1 VVALRTSEVESF
13 LADPDPKR
21 PVILI
26 YGPDL
31 GLVRERADAV
41 VQAVAPDADPFAV
54 VPLEGD
60 AIAADPGR
68 LIDEASTIGLF
79 GGKRVV
85 RVRAGNRSFNDAL
98 ETLLES
104 PPADAIV
111 VIEAGELRRNA
122 PLRTLCESAKN
133 AVAIA
138 CYADSERDLVRL
150 VERTFAASGTKIDAD
165 ARDALVGLIGAD
177 RLATRAELEKLAL
190 YATGSGRITLDDVRA
205 VIADAS
211 ALALDDVVDA
221 AAAGEPQAALVALA
235 KARHA
240 GILASVVI
248 GATIRHIAHLHRL
261 QLGVDQGESIA
272 RVMERSYPKVHFR
285 RETRFVRALERLS
298 ADALER
304 HLMSLGQASLTAR
317 QNADL
322 ADAIAERALLAISR
336 GGTAGRRRSA

>member
-1 VVALRTSEVESF
+1 MTALRTSEVETF
-13 LADPDPKR
+13 LADPDPRR

-31 GLVRERADAV
+31 GLVRERADAL
-41 VQAVAPDADPFAV
+41 VQAVAPGADPFAV

-68 LIDEASTIGLF
+68 LIDEARTIGLF
-79 GGKRVV
+79 GGKRVI
-85 RVRAGNRSFNDAL
+85 RVRAGGKSFNDAL
-98 ETLLES
+98 ETLLEN
-104 PPADAIV
+104 PPTDAIV

-122 PLRTLCESAKN
+122 PLRTLCEGSKK

-138 CYADSERDLVRL
+138 CYADSESDLMRL
-150 VERTFAASGTKIDAD
+150 VERTFAASGIDAD
-165 ARDALVGLIGAD
+165 ARDALIGLIGAD

-190 YATGSGRITLDDVRA
+190 YAGSGRITLDDVRA
-205 VIADAS
+205 IIADAS

-221 AAAGEPQAALVALA
+221 AAAGEPHAALAALA
-235 KARHA
+235 KARDA

-248 GATIRHIAHLHRL
+248 GAMIRHVAHLHRL
-261 QLGVDQGESIA
+261 RLAVDQGESIA

-285 RETRFVRALERLS
+285 RETRIVRALERLT

-304 HLMSLGQASLTAR
+304 HLMSLGQASLAAR
-317 QNADL
+317 QNAHL

-336 GGTAGRRRSA
+336 AGAASRRRSA

>member
-1 VVALRTSEVESF
+1 MVALRTSEVESF
-13 LADPDPKR
+13 LAAPDPKR
-21 PVILI
+21 PVVLI

-41 VQAVAPDADPFAV
+41 VQAAAPNADPFAV
-54 VPLEGD
+54 VPLDGD

-68 LIDEASTIGLF
+68 LMDEARTIGLF
-79 GGKRVV
+79 GGKRVI
-85 RVRAGNRSFNDAL
+85 RVRAGGKSFNDAL

-111 VIEAGELRRNA
+111 IIEAGELRRNA
-122 PLRTLCESAKN
+122 PLRTLCEGAKN

-138 CYADSERDLVRL
+138 CYGDSERDLVRL
-150 VERTFAASGTKIDAD
+150 VERTFAANGTKIDAE

-190 YATGSGRITLDDVRA
+190 YATGSGRITLDDVHA

-235 KARHA
+235 KARNA

-248 GATIRHIAHLHRL
+248 GAMIRHVAHLHRL
-261 QLGVDQGESIA
+261 RLGVDQGESIA

-285 RETRFVRALERLS
+285 RETRFVRALERLG
-298 ADALER
+298 ADALVR
-304 HLMSLGQASLTAR
+304 HLMSLGQASLAAR

-336 GGTAGRRRSA
+336 GGASGRRRSA

>member
-1 VVALRTSEVESF
+1 VVALRTSEVDAF

-21 PVILI
+21 PVILL

-31 GLVRERADAV
+31 GLVRERADALV
-41 VQAVAPDADPFAV
+41 KAIAPDADPFAV

-68 LIDEASTIGLF
+68 LIDEARTIGLF
-79 GGKRVV
+79 GGKRVI
-85 RVRAGNRSFNDAL
+85 RVRAGGKSFNDAL
-98 ETLLES
+98 ETLLDN
-104 PPADAIV
+104 PPPDALV

-122 PLRTLCESAKN
+122 PLRTLCEGSKKA
-133 AVAIA
+133 AAIA
-138 CYADSERDLVRL
+138 CYADSERDLTRL
-150 VERTFAASGTKIDAD
+150 VERTFAASGIDPD
-165 ARDALVGLIGAD
+165 ARDALVSLVGAD

-190 YATGSGRITLDDVRA
+190 YTMGSGRITLDDVRA
-205 VIADAS
+205 IIADAS

-221 AAAGEPQAALVALA
+221 AAAGEPQVALAALA
-235 KARHA
+235 KARGA
-240 GILASVVI
+240 GILATVVI
-248 GATIRHIAHLHRL
+248 GAMVRHVAHLHRL
-261 QLGVDQGESIA
+261 RLAVDQGESIT
-272 RVMERSYPKVHFR
+272 RVMERSYPKVHFS

-304 HLMSLGQASLTAR
+304 HLMGLGQASLAAR

-336 GGTAGRRRSA
+336 GGAAGRRRSA

>member
-41 VQAVAPDADPFAV
+41 VQTAAPGADPFAV

-68 LIDEASTIGLF
+68 LMDEARTIGLF
-79 GGKRVV
+79 GGKRVI
-85 RVRAGNRSFNDAL
+85 RVRAGGKSFNDAL
-98 ETLLES
+98 ATLLES

-122 PLRTLCESAKN
+122 PLRTLCEGSKN

-150 VERTFAASGTKIDAD
+150 VERTFAGSGIDAD

-190 YATGSGRITLDDVRA
+190 YATSTGRITIDDVRA

-235 KARHA
+235 KARNA
-240 GILASVVI
+240 GILATVVI
-248 GATIRHIAHLHRL
+248 GAMIRHVAHLHRL
-261 QLGVDQGESIA
+261 RLAADQGESIA

-304 HLMSLGQASLTAR
+304 HLMSLGQASLAAR

-336 GGTAGRRRSA
+336 GGGAGRRRTA

>member
-1 VVALRTSEVESF
+1 MVALRTGEVESF
-13 LADPDPKR
+13 LADPDLKR
-21 PVILI
+21 PVVLI

-41 VQAVAPDADPFAV
+41 VQAIAPGGDPFAV

-60 AIAADPGR
+60 VIAADPGR
-68 LIDEASTIGLF
+68 LMDEARTIGLF
-79 GGKRVV
+79 GGKRVI
-85 RVRAGNRSFNDAL
+85 RVRAGSKSFNDAL
-98 ETLLES
+98 ATLLEN
-104 PPADAIV
+104 PPADTIV

-122 PLRTLCESAKN
+122 PLRTLCEGSKK

-150 VERTFAASGTKIDAD
+150 VERTFAASGTKIDAE

-190 YATGSGRITLDDVRA
+190 YAAGSDRITLDDVRA
-205 VIADAS
+205 VTADAS

-221 AAAGEPQAALVALA
+221 AAAGEPQAALAALA
-235 KARHA
+235 KARSA
-240 GILASVVI
+240 GILATVVI
-248 GATIRHIAHLHRL
+248 GAMIRHVAHLHRL
-261 QLGVDQGESIA
+261 RLAVDQGESIA
-272 RVMERSYPKVHFR
+272 RVIERSYPKIHFR
-285 RETRFVRALERLS
+285 RETRFVRALERMS

-304 HLMSLGQASLTAR
+304 NLMSLGQASLTAR

-322 ADAIAERALLAISR
+322 ADAIAERALLAVSR
-336 GGTAGRRRSA
+336 GSAAGRRRSA

>member
-1 VVALRTSEVESF
+1 MTALRTSEVETF
-13 LADPDPKR
+13 LADPDPRR

-41 VQAVAPDADPFAV
+41 VQAVAPGADPFAV

-60 AIAADPGR
+60 TIAADPGR
-68 LIDEASTIGLF
+68 LIDEARTIGLF
-79 GGKRVV
+79 GGKRVI
-85 RVRAGNRSFNDAL
+85 RVRAGGKSFNDAL
-98 ETLLES
+98 ETLLEN
-104 PPADAIV
+104 PPTDAIV

-122 PLRTLCESAKN
+122 PLRTLCEGSKK

-138 CYADSERDLVRL
+138 CYADSESDLMHL
-150 VERTFAASGTKIDAD
+150 VERTFAASGIDAD
-165 ARDALVGLIGAD
+165 ARDALIGLIGAD
-177 RLATRAELEKLAL
+177 RLATRAELKKLAL
-190 YATGSGRITLDDVRA
+190 YAGSGRITLDDVRA

-221 AAAGEPQAALVALA
+221 AAAGEPQAALLALA
-235 KARHA
+235 KARGA

-248 GATIRHIAHLHRL
+248 GAMIRHVAHLHRL
-261 QLGVDQGESIA
+261 RLAVDQGESIA
-272 RVMERSYPKVHFR
+272 HVMERSYPKVHFR
-285 RETRFVRALERLS
+285 RETRFVRALERLT

-304 HLMSLGQASLTAR
+304 HLMSLGQTSLAAR
-317 QNADL
+317 QNAHL

-336 GGTAGRRRSA
+336 GGAAGRRRSA